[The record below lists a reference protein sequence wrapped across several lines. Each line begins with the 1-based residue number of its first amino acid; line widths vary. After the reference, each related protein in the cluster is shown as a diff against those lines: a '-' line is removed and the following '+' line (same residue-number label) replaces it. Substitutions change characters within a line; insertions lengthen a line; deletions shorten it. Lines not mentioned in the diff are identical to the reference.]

1 MVNNV
6 RGKIDESY
14 YFKHKS
20 ESYAF
25 LLSEL
30 LNARVPSTR
39 KTAIVRIMGIKFFKS
54 NEKKLSPILLDLL
67 VQGCPLY
74 TKIEIQSVLSTG
86 SEYTANLLV
95 SKLGSIGHNQHLVV
109 PSRTSGKSTYPIA
122 RDICARILQK
132 MDDVSVRCICSKFKE
147 NTLTDFKKSE
157 ALDVLGYC
165 IFHNN
170 HLKNDEILQLII
182 NETKSDNTVCRWKA
196 IRALSGFKGN
206 VFVIN
211 HLREI
216 YNENNFPVINFEIA
230 RSLNFVK

>member
-1 MVNNV
+1 MDNNI
-6 RGKIDESY
+6 RGKIDESCC
-14 YFKHKS
+14 FVHKS
-20 ESYAF
+20 ESYGF
-25 LLSEL
+25 LLSKLQNLRTSSSEKTAVIRIIGDKFFRNNEEELAPLL
-30 LNARVPSTR
+30 LNL
-39 KTAIVRIMGIKFFKS
+39 I
-54 NEKKLSPILLDLL
+54 
-67 VQGCPLY
+67 VQGCSLY

-86 SEYTANLLV
+86 GEYTAKLLI
-95 SKLGSIGHNQHLVV
+95 SKLGLIGHNQHLVV
-109 PSRTSGKSTYPIA
+109 SSKTSNKSTYPIA

-132 MDDVSVRCICSKFKE
+132 MAETAHYIYLNFKE
-147 NTLTDFKKSE
+147 DTFEDFQKSE

-170 HLKNDEILQLII
+170 RLINAEIIQVII
-182 NETKSDNTVCRWKA
+182 HETKSNNSVCRWKA

-216 YNENNFPVINFEIA
+216 YSENNLPVINFEIA